1 MLPVIHVL
9 VARGA
14 SAWSEDTAGVTPLD
28 WLFADDPPAG

>member
-14 SAWSEDTAGVTPLD
+14 SAWSEDAAGVTPLD
-28 WLFADDPPAG
+28 VLFAAE